1 MKKIAFSTFI
11 LLDVFSLHAQTN
23 QLPIIPLVLDGIQY
37 NANGKL
43 YLTKTTQALAEI
55 DRQDTYTVS
64 QMQAAPK
71 GAETGILININKPT
85 FNGSVAY
92 GPLNET
98 AVHPTVAFLPKDVQM
113 KQGKALLEI
122 KKVFTKANDFFKYQ
136 EKGKGIL
143 GYRIMDSAGRII
155 YEGRV
160 AFEGKGP
167 YVVQPTIVEGPMV
180 NLLQSTSCVIAYETQ
195 AVEMTSIQI
204 GDKTFADKMAAK
216 HHEILLDGLL
226 PSTHYDY
233 NVRYGNRMD
242 KHHFKTASANG
253 SRKPFTFAFASAN
266 RSTTG
271 GGERDFGGVNYQTSR
286 AIMAAAIMN
295 HAVFMHAQGDITTG
309 GNPTEDGHL
318 MEYSNFK
325 RAFEP
330 FWSQVP
336 VYVGFGDHEPN
347 KKIFTADSITQKTKN
362 IEQFPYATYAGE
374 ASFAKAFVH
383 PLNGPESEDGAAY
396 DPQPNVLDFPTYKE
410 NVYFYTYDNVAM
422 VVLNTEYWE
431 SKDPTLTS
439 GCPEG
444 YIMDQ
449 QVKWL
454 KEIMLQLEKNATID
468 HIFVVVHGAVFP
480 NGDHL
485 PDAMWW
491 NGDNKSRAWVA
502 GKPLSK
508 GTIER
513 RDEILDICVN
523 QGKKFLS
530 FISGD
535 EHNFSFLKITP
546 QSSIYL
552 DNYAGSKLTLSRPF
566 YNINN
571 GAGGSAPYALMSS
584 PWSKDFQYFSAPP
597 IVAFLSV
604 HGQSVTLKA
613 LNVETFETVCEDVK
627 LR

>member
-1 MKKIAFSTFI
+1 MKKFAFIFSI
-11 LLDVFSLHAQTN
+11 LLGHFSLQAQTN
-23 QLPIIPLVLDGIQY
+23 SLPAIPLVLNGIQY

-43 YLTKTTQALAEI
+43 YLTKTAQALEEI
-55 DRQDTYTVS
+55 DRKDHYTFS
-64 QMQAAPK
+64 QMQAAPM
-71 GAETGILININKPT
+71 GTETGILIDINKPA
-85 FNGSVAY
+85 FNGTVAY
-92 GPLNET
+92 GPFNEM
-98 AVHPTVAFLPKDVQM
+98 AAYPTIAFLPKDAKM

-122 KKVFTKANDFFKYQ
+122 KKIFTKANDFFKYE
-136 EKGKGIL
+136 EKGKGVL
-143 GYRIMDSAGRII
+143 GYRIMDSSGRII

-167 YVVQPTIVEGPMV
+167 YMVQPTIVEGPMI
-180 NLLQSTSCVIAYETQ
+180 NILQSNGCVISFETQ
-195 AVEMTSIQI
+195 AAEMTTLQI
-204 GDKTFADKMAAK
+204 DDKIYADKSAAK
-216 HHEILLDGLL
+216 HHEIMVDDLM
-226 PSTHYDY
+226 PATVYEY
-233 NVRYGNRMD
+233 TIRYGNRQD
-242 KHHFKTASANG
+242 KNHFKTAPTEG
-253 SRKPFTFAFASAN
+253 SRMPFTFAFASAN
-266 RSTTG
+266 RATTG

-286 AIMAAAIMN
+286 AIMAAAMMN
-295 HAVFMHAQGDITTG
+295 HSVFMHAQGDITTG

-330 FWSQVP
+330 FWRQVP

-347 KKIFTADSITQKTKN
+347 KKVFTADSITKKTKN
-362 IEQFPYATYAGE
+362 IEQFPYATNSGE

-383 PLNGPESEDGAAY
+383 PLNGPESEDGASY
-396 DPQPNVLDFPTYKE
+396 DPQPNKADFPTYKE

-449 QVKWL
+449 QMKWL
-454 KEIMLQLEKNATID
+454 KETMFQLEKNAAID
-468 HIFVVVHGAVFP
+468 HIFVVVHDAVFP

-491 NGDNKSRAWVA
+491 NGDNKNRAWVA
-502 GKPLSK
+502 GKPLAK

-523 QGKKFLS
+523 QSKKFLS

-535 EHNFSFLKITP
+535 EHNFSMLKVTP
-546 QSSIYL
+546 QTSIYV
-552 DNYAGSKLTLSRPF
+552 DNYAGTKWTLSRPF

-571 GAGGSAPYALMSS
+571 GAGGSAPYAQLPS
-584 PWSKDFQYFSAPP
+584 PWSKDFQFFSAPP
-597 IVAFLSV
+597 IVALISV
-604 HGQSVTLKA
+604 NGQSVTLKA
-613 LNVETFETVCEDVK
+613 LNVETFETVCADVQ